1 MAKLTRP
8 SSISVFASQALD
20 PELTV
25 FGSTTQS
32 KDINLLLN
40 STDSQR
46 GWGVVGA
53 NGIPPMEWFNAMGYS
68 LSYYSSYLMQQG
80 VAEWVSTQ
88 NYYINSYAVGSDGKL
103 YRSKTGID
111 ETPNVGNN
119 PVVDTVN
126 WGYIIDISSIVHSA
140 TEKTSVLAD
149 DEFLILDSGS
159 SFGVKKVKKNT
170 LKNEFSNGSAGFKNY
185 IIDGNFNFWY
195 EATSTSITF
204 NGIGS
209 PYASTM
215 WKCGRANTTFAGV
228 ATISSIVGGGLKVQ
242 PTVADTSLTGGDMAT
257 LMQSLEGNN
266 IANLAG
272 KTVTLSFTV
281 NTNKLGDYGIG
292 FYDGTGLA
300 YLTPKK
306 YTVAATGK
314 TRYSI
319 SFAMP
324 STITKDTSG
333 RFDIH
338 FTLAADA
345 TRSGSL
351 FPTGVTIVN
360 LFDSIS
366 NYFEI
371 YEVQLEEGSVATD
384 FQYNPIGIEEI
395 RVMRYFEKSYDN
407 NTYFSGARI
416 TATTTFQGATIEF
429 KVAKR
434 SVPVMTLY
442 SFAGTA
448 GTIDFQGTGSLITNL
463 TAAADRITTHKC
475 GIYSASTAGMTIG
488 QSGYC
493 IGGFKADARL

>member
-1 MAKLTRP
+1 MPINVIFDAPPTPPSSTDKTNFRLRYDAFLAYIQSLGAKLITFVTQINDLESNVNAKEESAVAASNIAIALINYKGLFIQGT
-8 SSISVFASQALD
+8 SSALVGESWTYAGFYYRCSINTSNNPISEPASWTPL
-20 PELTV
+20 
-25 FGSTTQS
+25 S
-32 KDINLLLN
+32 
-40 STDSQR
+40 
-46 GWGVVGA
+46 VGA
-53 NGIPPMEWFNAMGYS
+53 QIHSAIAKTSLDNADEFGFWDS
-68 LSYYSSYLMQQG
+68 LTL
-80 VAEWVSTQ
+80 TFKK
-88 NYYINSYAVGSDGKL
+88 ITYAVLMYSPSFTGSPSMNG
-103 YRSKTGID
+103 
-111 ETPNVGNN
+111 
-119 PVVDTVN
+119 
-126 WGYIIDISSIVHSA
+126 A
-140 TEKTSVLAD
+140 VLSP
-149 DEFLILDSGS
+149 F
-159 SFGVKKVKKNT
+159 T
-170 LKNEFSNGSAGFKNY
+170 GFKNY
-185 IIDGNFNFWY
+185 IIDGHFDFWY
-195 EATSTSITF
+195 EATSITATF
-204 NGIGS
+204 NGIGT

-215 WKCGRANTTFAGV
+215 WKYGRANTTFTGV

-242 PTVADTSLTGGDMAT
+242 PTVADTSLTSGDMAT
-257 LMQSLEGNN
+257 ILQSLEGNN

-306 YTVAATGK
+306 YTVSATGK
-314 TRYSI
+314 TRYSV
-319 SFAMP
+319 SFTMP

-345 TRSGSL
+345 SRAGSL
-351 FPTGVTIVN
+351 FPTGATIVN
-360 LFDSIS
+360 LFDSTS

-371 YEVQLEEGSVATD
+371 YEVQLEEGSVATT
-384 FQYNPIGIEEI
+384 FQNVPTGIEEM

-416 TATTTFQGATIEF
+416 TATTTFQGAIIEF

-434 SVPVMTLY
+434 GVPIITLY

-475 GIYSASTAGMTIG
+475 GIYSASTAGMTVG
-488 QSGYC
+488 QAGYC